1 METLPMIR
9 NVTLSLFF
17 LFSMVCAIAQPTHT
31 ITDAEKQ
38 FKEAITLF
46 NNNQYALAYPLFKS
60 LKSEFPSNTK
70 TDHTYLNDD
79 IDFYYAI
86 CELKLMFEVGST
98 DANAFMQHANNQPR
112 KHQMGFHL
120 GHYYFLKNEFTQA
133 IDCFSQTK
141 FENLSNDQIADLK
154 FELAYAYFNLKQ
166 FESAKP
172 LFDEIHQVKTNKY
185 FIPANYYFGFIS
197 YYNKDYPEA
206 LTAFR
211 LVEKE
216 PAYNPVVPYYVAE
229 IFYSLGRKEDALI
242 YGDSVLSQ
250 NGGSFYKTDLELLS
264 AQLYFEKKQFKE
276 ALPLFAN
283 YVNASD
289 KVSKEVMYELSF
301 CYYKTKNPAK
311 AIEGFKQLSNEKDSM
326 GQNSMYLL
334 GELYLQVNDKPNAR
348 TAFQFC
354 ANNSSNSEQ
363 QRISRLNYAKL
374 SYDLGYQD
382 IALSEIKNYLK
393 LYSNTP
399 DKSNTEN
406 PLGHVTEAK
415 EIMIGVLANTNN
427 YDEGLDLYNSVL
439 QTNPAIQK
447 MYARLLY
454 GKAIQLLNDQ
464 RITEAD
470 ELFSKTLLINTAS
483 NIAPYVRFWKAEIAY
498 RQQRYDDAIRYLN
511 MFIES
516 KSAPTGEVTPTNARY
531 NQGYCYFQK
540 GDYKNALLCFESIAS
555 AIKPG
560 GSISLEKDAVIRTAD
575 CYYMLKDFAKA
586 NTAYDVVINSKFP
599 QTDFALYQKAMIAGV
614 KNNAEKIRLMIEL
627 VKRYPGTSL
636 ALESQLEIATAFIAE
651 EKYADAIPYL
661 NAITQNN
668 SAENMRPK
676 AYLKLGL
683 AYYNNNENAKSL
695 VAFKTLL
702 KSYPQS
708 AEAEEAIS
716 VIKDVYVEEGKPE
729 DYIDLMKENGIQ
741 LAVNEADSI
750 SFTAALLK
758 YQAGDAVAA
767 EKSLNNYLSKN
778 PNGAY
783 VVDAHFYQGVIQQ
796 KNKDFTKAIAS
807 YEQVFAVGIS
817 RFYENATLELAR
829 IYYFESKDYSKARK
843 YFEALQSSST
853 NPENQLEA
861 LRGLVRCYY
870 QQQDYTTA
878 NTAAKAL
885 LNLKGISTDDKAIA
899 SLVSGK
905 ALQLSKDSA
914 AAKDAFK
921 VTAELNKSVWGAQAR
936 YELAAIFLS
945 ENNVKNAEKY
955 AMQVIQQTG
964 AYEFWVTKSYML
976 LGDIFMKQKDYFNA
990 KATYQ
995 SVAEN
1000 ASDATIKAEAK
1011 QKWDNAILIEKQ
1023 NSKIRN

>member
-1 METLPMIR
+1 MIR
-9 NVTLSLFF
+9 NVTLA
-17 LFSMVCAIAQPTHT
+17 LFSLLYIVSSNAQPTHL

-38 FKEAITLF
+38 FKEALTLF
-46 NNNQYALAYPLFKS
+46 NNNQFGLAYPLFKS

-86 CELKLMFEVGST
+86 CELKLMFEVGAT
-98 DANAFMQHANNQPR
+98 DATAFMQHANNQPR

-120 GHYYFLKNEFTQA
+120 GHYYFLKNEFAAA
-133 IDCFSQTK
+133 IDCFVQTK
-141 FENLSNDQIADLK
+141 FDNLSNDQIADLK
-154 FELAYAYFNLKQ
+154 FELAYAYFNQKQ
-166 FESAKP
+166 FEAAKP

-185 FIPANYYFGFIS
+185 FIAANYYFGFIA
-197 YYNKDYPEA
+197 YYNKSYPDA

-211 LVEKE
+211 LVERE

-229 IFYSLGRKEDALI
+229 ILYSLGRKEDALI
-242 YGDSVLSQ
+242 YGDSVLSE
-250 NGGSFYKTDLELLS
+250 NGGAYYKSNLELLS

-289 KVSKEVMYELSF
+289 KVSKEVIYELSF
-301 CYYKTKNPAK
+301 CYYKTKNPTK

-334 GELYLQVNDKPNAR
+334 GELYLNVNDKPNAR

-354 ANNSSNSEQ
+354 ANNSSNPEQ

-382 IALSEIKNYLK
+382 IALAEIKTYLK
-393 LYSNTP
+393 LYANTS
-399 DKSNTEN
+399 DKSNADN
-406 PLGHVTEAK
+406 PLGHITEAK

-454 GKAIQLLNDQ
+454 GKAIQLLNEQ
-464 RITEAD
+464 RLTEAD
-470 ELFSKTLLINTAS
+470 ELFSKTLNINTAS
-483 NIAPYVRFWKAEIAY
+483 NMSPYVRFWKAEIAY
-498 RQQRYDDAIRYLN
+498 RQQRYDDAIRSLN
-511 MFIES
+511 VFIES
-516 KSAPTGEVTPTNARY
+516 KSAPMGEVTLMNARY
-531 NQGYCYFQK
+531 NLGYCYFQK
-540 GDYKNALLCFESIAS
+540 GDYKNALLCFEPIANSI
-555 AIKPG
+555 KT
-560 GSISLEKDAVIRTAD
+560 GSSSMDKDAVIRTAD
-575 CYYMLKDFAKA
+575 CYYMLKDFARA
-586 NTAYDVVINSKFP
+586 NATYDVVINSKFP

-614 KNNAEKIRLMIEL
+614 KNNMEKIRLMIEL

-661 NAITQNN
+661 NAISQNAN
-668 SAENMRPK
+668 AESMRPK
-676 AYLKLGL
+676 TYLKLGL

-708 AEAEEAIS
+708 TEAEEAIS

-750 SFTAALLK
+750 TYTAALLK
-758 YQAGDAVAA
+758 YEAGDMVAA
-767 EKSLNNYLSKN
+767 EKSFNNYLSKN

-783 VVDAHFYQGVIQQ
+783 KLDAHFYVGMCQQ
-796 KNKDFTKAIAS
+796 KNKDYAKAIVS
-807 YEQVFAVGIS
+807 YQQVFAAGLS
-817 RFYENATLELAR
+817 KYYENATLELAR
-829 IYYFESKDYSKARK
+829 MYYFELKDYSNARK
-843 YFEALQSSST
+843 YFEALQVNTS

-870 QQQDYTTA
+870 QQQEYTTA

-885 LNLKGISTDDKAIA
+885 LNLKGISTDDKAVA

-905 ALQLSKDSA
+905 SLQLAKDSA

-921 VTAELNKSVWGAQAR
+921 LAADLNKSIWGAQAR
-936 YELAAIFLS
+936 YELAETYFN
-945 ENNVKNAEKY
+945 ENNVKQAEKY

-964 AYEFWVTKSYML
+964 AYELWVTKSYIL

-1000 ASDATIKAEAK
+1000 ASDAAIKAEAK